1 MLSKPHRILSDK
13 DFQKI
18 WKRGLS
24 FYTKILGFKVLENKL
39 GISRFGIVVGTKISK
54 LATVRNRIKRQIR
67 EIIQEKIKKIAPGYD
82 FVISVLP
89 AAQGKNYE
97 ELKKDILLGLSHF
110 NLISK

>member
-1 MLSKPHRILSDK
+1 MLSKPHRLLSDK

-67 EIIQEKIKKIAPGYD
+67 EIIQKNLKKIAPGYD
-82 FVISVLP
+82 FTISALP
-89 AAQGKNYE
+89 AALGKNHD
-97 ELKKDILLGLSHF
+97 ELEKDVILGLSHF
-110 NLISK
+110 NLIKK